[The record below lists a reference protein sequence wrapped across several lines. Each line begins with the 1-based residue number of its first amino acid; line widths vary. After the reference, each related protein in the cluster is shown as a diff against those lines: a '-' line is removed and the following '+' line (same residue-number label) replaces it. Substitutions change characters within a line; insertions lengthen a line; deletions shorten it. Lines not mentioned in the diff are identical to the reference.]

1 MSTGEKDL
9 AASGP
14 GRGDPGAQTACR
26 EERSARTRGGISP
39 SRAYEP
45 VVAQGDVPALE
56 AEHLTLSWDGSTLV
70 TDGVDLTV
78 MPGEVCCLV
87 GRSGCGKTTILHA
100 LAGLTTPVSG
110 RVLLHGE
117 DVTGRPGRVS
127 YMLQK
132 DLLLPSRRIIDNVCL
147 PLVLRGVSRDEARAQ
162 AEPLFERFGLAGSE
176 LKWPSE
182 LSGGMRQR
190 AAFLRTYLMGAD
202 VTLLDEPFSALDALT
217 RTDMRRWFVDV
228 ARELGLSALVI
239 THDVDEAVSMASRVY
254 VLAGSPAA
262 GEPSRVAGE
271 VAVERVDGAGGFELT
286 DEYLAAKRQ
295 VMALLG

>member
-1 MSTGEKDL
+1 M
-9 AASGP
+9 
-14 GRGDPGAQTACR
+14 
-26 EERSARTRGGISP
+26 
-39 SRAYEP
+39 
-45 VVAQGDVPALE
+45 
-56 AEHLTLSWDGSTLV
+56 TLSWDGEHIV
-70 TDGVDLTV
+70 VQGVSVDV
-78 MPGEVCCLV
+78 APGEVCCLV

-147 PLVLRGVSRDEARAQ
+147 PLVLAGMKKTDARAK
-162 AEPLFERFGLAGSE
+162 AAPLFERFGLAGCE
-176 LKWPSE
+176 RKWPSE

-217 RTDMRRWFVDV
+217 RTDVRRWFVGV
-228 ARELGLSALVI
+228 AAELGLSALVI
-239 THDVDEAVSMASRVY
+239 THDVDEAVSMASRIY
-254 VLAGSPAA
+254 VLAGAPAA
-262 GEPSRVAGE
+262 GEPSHVAGI
-271 VAVERVDGAGGFELT
+271 VPVERVNSEHFELT
-286 DEYLAAKRQ
+286 DEYLAAKRE

>member
-1 MSTGEKDL
+1 MSAAEKNLGAGSPGAGRAEARPADGADRPGAGASRPGAGAPAGGAPAL
-9 AASGP
+9 AAEG
-14 GRGDPGAQTACR
+14 
-26 EERSARTRGGISP
+26 
-39 SRAYEP
+39 
-45 VVAQGDVPALE
+45 
-56 AEHLTLSWDGSTLV
+56 LTLSWDGEALV
-70 TDGVDLTV
+70 TEGIDLTV

-147 PLVLRGVSRDEARAQ
+147 PLVLGGMRRADARAK
-162 AEPLFERFGLAGSE
+162 AEPLFERFGLAGCE

-217 RTDMRRWFVDV
+217 RVDVRRWFVGV

-254 VLAGSPAA
+254 VLAGAPSA
-262 GEPSRVAGE
+262 GEPSHVAGE
-271 VAVERVDGAGGFELT
+271 VVVRRADDAPGGFELT
-286 DEYLAAKRQ
+286 DEFLAAKRE
-295 VMALLG
+295 VMSLLG

>member
-1 MSTGEKDL
+1 MTAGKKNVRAADGTRSP
-9 AASGP
+9 AASSAAAP
-14 GRGDPGAQTACR
+14 SAARTV
-26 EERSARTRGGISP
+26 RSAGASRPVGG
-39 SRAYEP
+39 
-45 VVAQGDVPALE
+45 QLPALS
-56 AEHLTLSWDGSTLV
+56 AEGLTLSWDGEHIVVRDV
-70 TDGVDLTV
+70 TVDV
-78 MPGEVCCLV
+78 APGEVCCLV

-100 LAGLTTPVSG
+100 LAGLTTPLSG

-147 PLVLRGVSRDEARAQ
+147 PLVLAGMKRAEARAK
-162 AEPLFERFGLAGSE
+162 AAPLFERFGLAGCE

-217 RTDMRRWFVDV
+217 RTDVRRWFVDV
-228 ARELGLSALVI
+228 AAELGLSALVI
-239 THDVDEAVSMASRVY
+239 THDVDEAVSMASRIY
-254 VLAGSPAA
+254 VLAGAPAA
-262 GEPSRVAGE
+262 GEPSHVAGI
-271 VAVERVDGAGGFELT
+271 VTVDRVTSESFELT
-286 DEYLAAKRQ
+286 DEYLAAKRE

>member
-1 MSTGEKDL
+1 MGAGEKN
-9 AASGP
+9 
-14 GRGDPGAQTACR
+14 
-26 EERSARTRGGISP
+26 
-39 SRAYEP
+39 
-45 VVAQGDVPALE
+45 VVPALE
-56 AEHLTLSWDGSTLV
+56 ARDLTLSWDGEHIV
-70 TDGVDLTV
+70 VQGVSVDV
-78 MPGEVCCLV
+78 APGEVCCLV

-147 PLVLRGVSRDEARAQ
+147 PLVLAGMKRSDAHAK
-162 AEPLFERFGLAGSE
+162 AAPLFERFGLAGCE
-176 LKWPSE
+176 RKWPSE

-217 RTDMRRWFVDV
+217 RTDVRRWFVGV
-228 ARELGLSALVI
+228 AAELGLSALVI
-239 THDVDEAVSMASRVY
+239 THDVDEAVSMASRIY
-254 VLAGSPAA
+254 VLAGAPAA
-262 GEPSRVAGE
+262 GEPSHVAGI
-271 VAVERVDGAGGFELT
+271 VPVERVNSEHFELT
-286 DEYLAAKRQ
+286 DEYLAAKRE

>member
-1 MSTGEKDL
+1 MSAAEKNLGVGSPGAGL
-9 AASGP
+9 AAARPADGA
-14 GRGDPGAQTACR
+14 GRPDAGASR
-26 EERSARTRGGISP
+26 PSAGAPAGG
-39 SRAYEP
+39 
-45 VVAQGDVPALE
+45 VPALA
-56 AEHLTLSWDGSTLV
+56 AEGLTLSWDGEALV
-70 TDGVDLTV
+70 TEGIDLAV
-78 MPGEVCCLV
+78 MPDEVCCLV

-117 DVTGRPGRVS
+117 DVTGCPGRVS

-147 PLVLRGVSRDEARAQ
+147 PLVLGGMRRAEARAK
-162 AEPLFERFGLAGSE
+162 AEPLFERFGLAGCE

-217 RTDMRRWFVDV
+217 RVDVRRWFVGV

-254 VLAGSPAA
+254 VLAGAPSA
-262 GEPSRVAGE
+262 GEPSHVAGE
-271 VAVERVDGAGGFELT
+271 VVVRRADDAPGGFELT
-286 DEYLAAKRQ
+286 DEFLAAKRE
-295 VMALLG
+295 VMSLLG

>member
-1 MSTGEKDL
+1 M
-9 AASGP
+9 
-14 GRGDPGAQTACR
+14 
-26 EERSARTRGGISP
+26 
-39 SRAYEP
+39 
-45 VVAQGDVPALE
+45 
-56 AEHLTLSWDGSTLV
+56 
-70 TDGVDLTV
+70 
-78 MPGEVCCLV
+78 

-100 LAGLTTPVSG
+100 LAGLTTPMAG

-117 DVTGRPGRVS
+117 DVTDRPGRVS

-132 DLLLPSRRIIDNVCL
+132 DLLLPSRRSIDNVCL
-147 PLVLRGVSRDEARAQ
+147 PLVLAGAKKGEAREKA
-162 AEPLFERFGLAGSE
+162 APLFERFGLAGCE

-217 RTDMRRWFVDV
+217 RTDVRRWFVDV
-228 ARELGLSALVI
+228 VAELGLSALVI
-239 THDVDEAVSMASRVY
+239 THDVDEAVSMASRIY
-254 VLAGSPAA
+254 VLAGAPAA
-262 GEPSRVAGE
+262 GEPSHVAGI
-271 VAVERVDGAGGFELT
+271 VPVDRVTSENFELT

>member
-1 MSTGEKDL
+1 MAEAGEKNVRAADGTRSP
-9 AASGP
+9 AASSAAAHP
-14 GRGDPGAQTACR
+14 VRGEDCP
-26 EERSARTRGGISP
+26 SAGVSRPVGG
-39 SRAYEP
+39 
-45 VVAQGDVPALE
+45 QVPALS
-56 AEHLTLSWDGSTLV
+56 AEDLTLSWDGEHIV
-70 TDGVDLTV
+70 VQGVDVTV
-78 MPGEVCCLV
+78 ASGEVCCLV

-100 LAGLTTPVSG
+100 LAGLTTPMAG

-147 PLVLRGVSRDEARAQ
+147 PLVLAGMKKADARAK
-162 AEPLFERFGLAGSE
+162 AEPLFERFGLAGCE
-176 LKWPSE
+176 RKWPSE

-217 RTDMRRWFVDV
+217 RTDVRRWFVDV
-228 ARELGLSALVI
+228 AAELGLSALVI
-239 THDVDEAVSMASRVY
+239 THDVDEAVSMASRIY
-254 VLAGSPAA
+254 VLAGAPAA
-262 GEPSRVAGE
+262 GEPSHVAGIVTVNRVASE
-271 VAVERVDGAGGFELT
+271 SFELT
-286 DEYLAAKRQ
+286 DEYLAAKRE

>member
-1 MSTGEKDL
+1 MAQAGEKNVRAEDGTRSP
-9 AASGP
+9 AASSAAARP
-14 GRGDPGAQTACR
+14 SRGEDCLSAVASRPAGGAQV
-26 EERSARTRGGISP
+26 S
-39 SRAYEP
+39 
-45 VVAQGDVPALE
+45 ALE
-56 AEHLTLSWDGSTLV
+56 ARDLTLSWDGEHV
-70 TDGVDLTV
+70 VVQGVDVTV
-78 MPGEVCCLV
+78 APGEVCCLV

-100 LAGLTTPVSG
+100 LAGLTTPMAG

-147 PLVLRGVSRDEARAQ
+147 PLVLAGMKKAEARAK
-162 AEPLFERFGLAGSE
+162 AAPFFERFGLAGCE

-217 RTDMRRWFVDV
+217 RTEVRRWFVDV
-228 ARELGLSALVI
+228 AKELGLSALVI
-239 THDVDEAVSMASRVY
+239 THDVDEAVSMASRIY
-254 VLAGSPAA
+254 VLAGAPSA
-262 GEPSRVAGE
+262 GVPSHVIGE
-271 VAVERVDGAGGFELT
+271 VEATRPAGDLSFELT

>member
-1 MSTGEKDL
+1 MSAGERDL
-9 AASGP
+9 AAGARRSEVGSAAARSL
-14 GRGDPGAQTACR
+14 RG
-26 EERSARTRGGISP
+26 EECPSTGP
-39 SRAYEP
+39 SRP
-45 VVAQGDVPALE
+45 RGVAPALE

-70 TDGVDLTV
+70 TEGIDLAV

-117 DVTGRPGRVS
+117 DVTGQPGRVS

-217 RTDMRRWFVDV
+217 RTDVRRWFVDV

-262 GEPSRVAGE
+262 GEPSRVVGE
-271 VAVERVDGAGGFELT
+271 VAVERVDGADGFELT
-286 DEYLAAKRQ
+286 DEYLAAKRE

>member
-1 MSTGEKDL
+1 MTKAGEKN
-9 AASGP
+9 
-14 GRGDPGAQTACR
+14 AQA
-26 EERSARTRGGISP
+26 
-39 SRAYEP
+39 
-45 VVAQGDVPALE
+45 PALS
-56 AEHLTLSWDGSTLV
+56 AEGLTLSWDGEHIVVADV
-70 TDGVDLTV
+70 TVDV
-78 MPGEVCCLV
+78 APGEVCCLV

-100 LAGLTTPVSG
+100 LAGLTTPLSG

-147 PLVLRGVSRDEARAQ
+147 PLVLAGTRRDEARAK
-162 AEPLFERFGLAGSE
+162 AIPLFERFGLAGCE

-202 VTLLDEPFSALDALT
+202 VTLLDEPFSALDAIT
-217 RTDMRRWFVDV
+217 RTEVRRWFVDV
-228 ARELGLSALVI
+228 AADLGLSALVI
-239 THDVDEAVSMASRVY
+239 THDVDEAVSMASRIY
-254 VLAGSPAA
+254 VLAGAPAA
-262 GEPSRVAGE
+262 GEPSHVAGI
-271 VAVERVDGAGGFELT
+271 VRVERVASENFELT
-286 DEYLAAKRQ
+286 DQYLAAKRE

>member
-1 MSTGEKDL
+1 MAQAGEKNV
-9 AASGP
+9 G
-14 GRGDPGAQTACR
+14 
-26 EERSARTRGGISP
+26 
-39 SRAYEP
+39 
-45 VVAQGDVPALE
+45 PALE
-56 AEHLTLSWDGSTLV
+56 ARDLTLSWDGEHVIVLDVDV
-70 TDGVDLTV
+70 TVA
-78 MPGEVCCLV
+78 PGEVCCLV

-100 LAGLTTPVSG
+100 LAGLTTPMSG
-110 RVLLHGE
+110 HVLLHGE

-147 PLVLRGVSRDEARAQ
+147 PLVLSGMRRDEARAK

-217 RTDMRRWFVDV
+217 RAEVRRWFVDV
-228 ARELGLSALVI
+228 ASELGLSALVI
-239 THDVDEAVSMASRVY
+239 THDVDEAVSMASRIY
-254 VLAGSPAA
+254 VLAGAPAA
-262 GEPSRVAGE
+262 GEPSHVAGI
-271 VAVERVDGAGGFELT
+271 VPVERVASGSFELT
-286 DEYLAAKRQ
+286 DEYLAAKRR

>member
-1 MSTGEKDL
+1 MAAGEKSVAGEARRS
-9 AASGP
+9 AASSA
-14 GRGDPGAQTACR
+14 GAR
-26 EERSARTRGGISP
+26 P
-39 SRAYEP
+39 SRGEDCLSAGSSRLP
-45 VVAQGDVPALE
+45 GGTGAPALE
-56 AEHLTLSWDGSTLV
+56 AQSLTLSWDQEHVVVRDINVEVAS
-70 TDGVDLTV
+70 
-78 MPGEVCCLV
+78 GEVCCLV

-100 LAGLTTPVSG
+100 LAGLTTPMSG

-147 PLVLRGVSRDEARAQ
+147 PLVLAGARRSEARAK
-162 AEPLFERFGLAGSE
+162 AEPLFERFGLAGCE

-202 VTLLDEPFSALDALT
+202 VTLLDEPFSALDAIT
-217 RTDMRRWFVDV
+217 RTEVRQWFVEV
-228 ARELGLSALVI
+228 AAELGLSALVI
-239 THDVDEAVSMASRVY
+239 THDVDEAVSMSSRIY
-254 VLAGSPAA
+254 VLAGAPAA
-262 GEPSRVAGE
+262 GEPSHVAGTVSVNRVASE
-271 VAVERVDGAGGFELT
+271 NFELT
-286 DEYLAAKRQ
+286 DEYLTAKRE

>member
-1 MSTGEKDL
+1 MSAAKKNLGAGSPGAGRAEARPADGADRPGAGASRPGAGAPTGGAPAL
-9 AASGP
+9 AAEG
-14 GRGDPGAQTACR
+14 
-26 EERSARTRGGISP
+26 
-39 SRAYEP
+39 
-45 VVAQGDVPALE
+45 
-56 AEHLTLSWDGSTLV
+56 LTLSWDGEAFV
-70 TDGVDLTV
+70 TEGIDLAV

-147 PLVLRGVSRDEARAQ
+147 PLVLGGMRRADARAK
-162 AEPLFERFGLAGSE
+162 AEPLFERFGLAGCE

-217 RTDMRRWFVDV
+217 RVDVRRWFVGV

-254 VLAGSPAA
+254 VLAGAPSA
-262 GEPSRVAGE
+262 GEPSHVAGE
-271 VAVERVDGAGGFELT
+271 VVVRRADDAPGGFELT
-286 DEYLAAKRQ
+286 DEFLAAKRE
-295 VMALLG
+295 VMSLLG

>member
-1 MSTGEKDL
+1 MGASEKNVAPAAAGAQATPAL
-9 AASGP
+9 AAEG
-14 GRGDPGAQTACR
+14 
-26 EERSARTRGGISP
+26 
-39 SRAYEP
+39 
-45 VVAQGDVPALE
+45 
-56 AEHLTLSWDGSTLV
+56 LTLSWDGEHV
-70 TDGVDLTV
+70 VVRGVDVTV
-78 MPGEVCCLV
+78 APGEVCCLV

-100 LAGLTTPVSG
+100 LAGLTTPMAG

-147 PLVLRGVSRDEARAQ
+147 PLVLAGMRKADAREKA
-162 AEPLFERFGLAGSE
+162 APLFGRFGLAGCE

-217 RTDMRRWFVDV
+217 RAEVRRWFVDV
-228 ARELGLSALVI
+228 ASELGLSALVI
-239 THDVDEAVSMASRVY
+239 THDVDEAVSMASRIY
-254 VLAGSPAA
+254 VLAGAPAA
-262 GEPSRVAGE
+262 GEPSHVAGI
-271 VAVERVDGAGGFELT
+271 VPVERVASESFELT
-286 DEYLAAKRQ
+286 DEYLAAKRR

>member
-1 MSTGEKDL
+1 MSAAEKNL
-9 AASGP
+9 GAGS
-14 GRGDPGAQTACR
+14 PGAGRA
-26 EERSARTRGGISP
+26 EARSAGGADRP
-39 SRAYEP
+39 GAGASRPGAGAP
-45 VVAQGDVPALE
+45 ANSVPALA
-56 AEHLTLSWDGSTLV
+56 AEGLMLSWDGEALV
-70 TDGVDLTV
+70 TEGIDLTV

-147 PLVLRGVSRDEARAQ
+147 PLVLGGMRRSDARAK
-162 AEPLFERFGLAGSE
+162 AEPLFERFDLAGCE

-217 RTDMRRWFVDV
+217 RVDVRRWFVGV

-254 VLAGSPAA
+254 VLAGAPSA
-262 GEPSRVAGE
+262 GEPSHVAGE
-271 VAVERVDGAGGFELT
+271 VVVRRADDAPGGFELT
-286 DEYLAAKRQ
+286 DEFLAAKRE
-295 VMALLG
+295 VMSLLG